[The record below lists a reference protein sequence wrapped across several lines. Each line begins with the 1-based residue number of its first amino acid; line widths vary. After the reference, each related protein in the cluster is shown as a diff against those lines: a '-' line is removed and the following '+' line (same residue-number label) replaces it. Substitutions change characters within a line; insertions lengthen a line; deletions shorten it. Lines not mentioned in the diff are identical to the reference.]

1 VEIFAGES
9 TMMQIASTALV
20 GESSWM
26 RRTADVL
33 GCSVKTLYNK
43 LTRYAQAA
51 G

>member
-1 VEIFAGES
+1 
-9 TMMQIASTALV
+9 MMQMGSTALV

-33 GCSVKTLYNK
+33 GCSALYNK